1 MIEMASLD
9 VDAVRT
15 FVMVADLQSFTRA
28 AAAMG
33 STQATIS
40 VKLRRLE
47 EKLGVRLIERT
58 PRRVRLSARGAAFL
72 PAARDFLA
80 AHERAIAEFS
90 AAPCQLALGFVDHV
104 AGPDL
109 AVLMAQLHA
118 HDPSLALSMR
128 IDTSHLLEEAFDRGE
143 LDAVIVHREDDS
155 RRGKALSRTHY
166 GWFAAP
172 AFEWRPGTP
181 LRLALLSTVC
191 TCPDRLRAVETLDR
205 AGIGWSEAFVGGGG
219 AAVNIAVSAGFAISA
234 LAYRVAPP
242 GLVEVGRKLG
252 LPPIPPSEI
261 VLHSHALAPRAQ
273 EALQILA
280 TAFREY
286 NLPAE

>member
-1 MIEMASLD
+1 MTSLD
-9 VDAVRT
+9 VDAVRI

-28 AAAMG
+28 AAALG

-47 EKLGVRLIERT
+47 EKLGSRLIERT
-58 PRRVRLSARGAAFL
+58 PRRVALSAKGAVFL
-72 PAARDFLA
+72 PAAREFLA
-80 AHERAIAEFS
+80 SHERALTEFS
-90 AAPCQLALGFVDHV
+90 AASCRLALGFVDHV

-109 AVLMAQLHA
+109 STLIAQLHA
-118 HDPSLALSMR
+118 HDPSLSLNVR
-128 IDTSHLLEEAFDRGE
+128 IDTSSMLEEAFDRGE
-143 LDAVIVHREDDS
+143 LDAVIVHQEDGG
-155 RRGKALSRTHY
+155 RRGEALSRTHY

-172 AFEWRPGTP
+172 AFEWRPETP

-191 TCPDRLRAVETLDR
+191 NCPDRVRAIDALDR
-205 AGIGWSEAFVGGGG
+205 AGIAWSEAFVGGGG
-219 AAVNIAVSAGFAISA
+219 AAVNIAVSAGFAVSA
-234 LAYRVAPP
+234 LAYRVVPP

-261 VLHSHALAPRAQ
+261 ILHAHALAPRAR
-273 EALQILA
+273 EGLHMLT

-286 NLPAE
+286 NLPAG